1 MNAQPIPNQAPA
13 SAPPKKVYTK
23 GQTVSAWLSFLVGY
37 LFCRTF
43 FISEKPFYGFLF
55 TFLLFAFGIACMKRE
70 EGLAP
75 IPLKRALFY
84 PVAAFVLNLGL
95 FLSSAPFLQFCTF
108 TGTLTCFLLFCH
120 TASGNRLEQSAGK
133 LYLFDFLKALFVS
146 PFTAIVESFNI
157 IASNKGGKKLG
168 KALLFTL
175 AGLGIALIPTM
186 TVLLLLSFDDNFTR
200 TLGDLMDFLGDAFFS
215 RFLSLL
221 FGIPVGMYFFGAICA
236 RNGDTAQVPG
246 AEHCNKARNFL
257 AFCPSF
263 IGFVALVPLLFLYV
277 VFIFAQKNYYAAVFS
292 GTLPESHT
300 FSSFARDG
308 FFRLC
313 AVAVI
318 NALSL
323 ICLRLFSK
331 KTAKGKVSPA
341 VSVGT
346 VLLSLVTLI
355 LCGTAL
361 SQMGMYVSAYGLSRL
376 RLYAIWFMALLSL
389 FFLLLTL
396 CRLIP
401 KIPFARVAVPL
412 FVICFALLILPDTDA
427 LIARHNYN
435 CYKEGSNKEL
445 DVEYLGDL
453 DDSAVPTLCEVL
465 QNEPSLREQTLG
477 ELKYYV
483 LEEPLHLENLTLP
496 AILAQKAID
505 DLPTNLRERLEK
517 EVRFEKSLIFPSGTS
532 ADAYYETYTS
542 PAQSKG
548 DLSAYQ
554 LKRYYCNADAN
565 IENLVKS
572 DYQRADKN
580 DFEELF
586 PLLEQ
591 FEKELSEGDIVRDKL
606 IRVFDIEPDL
616 ALYYH
621 LTPRRGG

>member
-175 AGLGIALIPTM
+175 AGLGIALTPTM
-186 TVLLLLSFDDNFTR
+186 IVLLLLSFDDNFTR
-200 TLGDLMDFLGDAFFS
+200 TLGDLMDFLGEEFFT
-215 RFLSLL
+215 RLCSLL

-236 RNGDTAQVPG
+236 RNSDTARTPS
-246 AEHCNKARNFL
+246 AAHCNKARNFL

-331 KTAKGKVSPA
+331 KNAKGKVSLA

-361 SQMGMYVSAYGLSRL
+361 S
-376 RLYAIWFMALLSL
+376 
-389 FFLLLTL
+389 
-396 CRLIP
+396 
-401 KIPFARVAVPL
+401 
-412 FVICFALLILPDTDA
+412 
-427 LIARHNYN
+427 
-435 CYKEGSNKEL
+435 
-445 DVEYLGDL
+445 
-453 DDSAVPTLCEVL
+453 
-465 QNEPSLREQTLG
+465 
-477 ELKYYV
+477 
-483 LEEPLHLENLTLP
+483 
-496 AILAQKAID
+496 
-505 DLPTNLRERLEK
+505 
-517 EVRFEKSLIFPSGTS
+517 
-532 ADAYYETYTS
+532 
-542 PAQSKG
+542 
-548 DLSAYQ
+548 
-554 LKRYYCNADAN
+554 
-565 IENLVKS
+565 
-572 DYQRADKN
+572 
-580 DFEELF
+580 
-586 PLLEQ
+586 
-591 FEKELSEGDIVRDKL
+591 
-606 IRVFDIEPDL
+606 
-616 ALYYH
+616 
-621 LTPRRGG
+621 

>member
-1 MNAQPIPNQAPA
+1 
-13 SAPPKKVYTK
+13 
-23 GQTVSAWLSFLVGY
+23 
-37 LFCRTF
+37 
-43 FISEKPFYGFLF
+43 
-55 TFLLFAFGIACMKRE
+55 
-70 EGLAP
+70 
-75 IPLKRALFY
+75 
-84 PVAAFVLNLGL
+84 
-95 FLSSAPFLQFCTF
+95 
-108 TGTLTCFLLFCH
+108 
-120 TASGNRLEQSAGK
+120 
-133 LYLFDFLKALFVS
+133 
-146 PFTAIVESFNI
+146 
-157 IASNKGGKKLG
+157 
-168 KALLFTL
+168 
-175 AGLGIALIPTM
+175 
-186 TVLLLLSFDDNFTR
+186 
-200 TLGDLMDFLGDAFFS
+200 
-215 RFLSLL
+215 
-221 FGIPVGMYFFGAICA
+221 
-236 RNGDTAQVPG
+236 
-246 AEHCNKARNFL
+246 
-257 AFCPSF
+257 
-263 IGFVALVPLLFLYV
+263 
-277 VFIFAQKNYYAAVFS
+277 
-292 GTLPESHT
+292 
-300 FSSFARDG
+300 
-308 FFRLC
+308 
-313 AVAVI
+313 
-318 NALSL
+318 
-323 ICLRLFSK
+323 
-331 KTAKGKVSPA
+331 
-341 VSVGT
+341 
-346 VLLSLVTLI
+346 
-355 LCGTAL
+355 
-361 SQMGMYVSAYGLSRL
+361 YGLSRL